1 MITEFSRN
9 AAPLQD
15 AFYALSLAKPM
26 PDAEVLDE
34 LVRLYP
40 EFGAQLTE
48 MAVELALDALRGEEK
63 GDSAISTADVN
74 DLVLK
79 AMSRFHNRLHTVKAE
94 TAQAKAQREPV
105 NPFAALSTAEMR
117 ALGQQL
123 NANTVFALKLRDR
136 LIDETTMTEGFKRR
150 VAEELTAPFELMAAH
165 FASRSTV
172 GARAHF
178 KADQKPEAV
187 HKQSFEEAVRSSGL
201 DEEQQRYLLSL

>member
-1 MITEFSRN
+1 MITEFTRN

-15 AFYALSLAKPM
+15 AFYALSLAKPA

-48 MAVELALDALRGEEK
+48 MAVELALDALAGEEED
-63 GDSAISTADVN
+63 DSAISTAEVN

-94 TAQAKAQREPV
+94 TARAKAQLEPV

-117 ALGQQL
+117 ALGQRL

-150 VAEELTAPFELMAAH
+150 VAEELTVPFELVAAH
-165 FASRSTV
+165 FASRPAV
-172 GARAHF
+172 GAHAHF

-187 HKQSFEEAVRSSGL
+187 RKQSFEEAVRSSGL

>member
-1 MITEFSRN
+1 MITEFTRN

-40 EFGAQLTE
+40 ECGAQLTE
-48 MAVELALDALRGEEK
+48 MAVELALDALRGDEED
-63 GDSAISTADVN
+63 DSSVTTAEVN

-79 AMSRFHNRLHTVKAE
+79 AMSRFHNRLHTVKTGAS
-94 TAQAKAQREPV
+94 AAKAHLEPV
-105 NPFAALSTAEMR
+105 NPFTALSTAELR
-117 ALGQQL
+117 VLGQRL

-136 LIDETTMTEGFKRR
+136 LIDETTMTEGFKKR
-150 VAEELTAPFELMAAH
+150 VADELTVPFELMAAH
-165 FASRSTV
+165 FSSRPTV
-172 GARAHF
+172 GSRAHF

-187 HKQSFEEAVRSSGL
+187 RKQSFEEAVRSSGL